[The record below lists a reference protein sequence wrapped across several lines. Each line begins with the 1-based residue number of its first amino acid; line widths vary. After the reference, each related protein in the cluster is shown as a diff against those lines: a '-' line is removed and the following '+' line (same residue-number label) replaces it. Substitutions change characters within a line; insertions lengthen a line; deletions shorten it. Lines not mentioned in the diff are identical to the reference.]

1 MPQFNLEKSK
11 LEFLIFV
18 PKGNKEL
25 KQMKKELKK
34 RLDDVKVLVYK
45 TDAEFLNDKST
56 RAHIKIEIQV
66 RFSFRR
72 AYKETFQLV
81 MLKKD

>member
-1 MPQFNLEKSK
+1 MPQFNLEKNK
-11 LEFLIFV
+11 LEFLISV

-25 KQMKKELKK
+25 KQMKKEFKK
-34 RLDDVKVLVYK
+34 RLDGVKVLFYK

-56 RAHIKIEIQV
+56 RALIKKEIQA
-66 RFSFRR
+66 RFSFRK
-72 AYKETFQLV
+72 AYGGTVQLV